1 MAERGGVWL
10 WCGRLLAGAGVLAG
24 IALLSN
30 VPSGTDARQGLLRL
44 AWRTVGEQVRL
55 CRERSAEEQSRM
67 LPHMRQAQDCSLRSL
82 PYRLEVRVDGAAR
95 IAREVDSAG
104 ARSDRPL
111 FVQEELALE
120 PGPHSVQI
128 SFAAVTEAAQGGSGA
143 PAVSEAQQVALR
155 EALARAHRYEG
166 TLGVQGRPGRIVLVE
181 LDEARQGFRVSG
193 D

>member
-1 MAERGGVWL
+1 
-10 WCGRLLAGAGVLAG
+10 
-24 IALLSN
+24 
-30 VPSGTDARQGLLRL
+30 
-44 AWRTVGEQVRL
+44 
-55 CRERSAEEQSRM
+55 M
-67 LPHMRQAQDCSLRSL
+67 LPHMRQGQDCSLRSL
-82 PYRLEVRVDGAAR
+82 PYRLEVRVDGAVR

-128 SFAAVTEAAQGGSGA
+128 SFAAVPEAVQGGSGA
-143 PAVSEAQQVALR
+143 AAVSAAQQVALR

-166 TLGVQGRPGRIVLVE
+166 TLSVQGRPGRIVLVE
-181 LDEARQGFRVSG
+181 MDEARLSFRISG